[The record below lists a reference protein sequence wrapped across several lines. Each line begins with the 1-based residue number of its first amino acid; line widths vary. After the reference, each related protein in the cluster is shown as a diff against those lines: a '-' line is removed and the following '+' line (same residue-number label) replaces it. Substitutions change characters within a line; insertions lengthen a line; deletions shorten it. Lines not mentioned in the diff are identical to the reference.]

1 MSRLH
6 SAAQA
11 VLAMWDRCEIAPH
24 PSSEGAHLAFDE
36 LRAALVPSPWEVHRA
51 QTCEHGHTCRCNWDG
66 PIVLSALCCVHGE
79 AECMPGESIQA
90 GHEPVLRQVSTRY
103 RAVMDS
109 ALRDGLAEIQQDA
122 RRIVM
127 EGLRREMNAQMVA
140 MMYGTHMGRAAR
152 SLAGQGDPGPWGLE
166 ALEAEARR
174 LAEEEAGR

>member
-36 LRAALVPSPWEVHRA
+36 LRAALVPGGEGEEAAPVEPLAPGAPERCPW
-51 QTCEHGHTCRCNWDG
+51 CKGDG
-66 PIVLSALCCVHGE
+66 GPCVHCNGRYVDPDE
-79 AECMPGESIQA
+79 AREAYHMVAKER
-90 GHEPVLRQVSTRY
+90 LTRFIG
-103 RAVMDS
+103 
-109 ALRDGLAEIQQDA
+109 DGLAEIQQDA

-140 MMYGTHMGRAAR
+140 MMYGTQMGRAAR
-152 SLAGQGDPGPWGLE
+152 SLADQGDPGPWGLE

-174 LAEEEAGR
+174 LAEAEAGR